1 MENQNQVV
9 LSHDF
14 CSSFREDIKR
24 YGLEFVIRSQ
34 ILECSGEKV
43 EKRKAYLA
51 RESKKKNSFRTA
63 LLVAIDRVAEDIRYR
78 SLARNLKKEIV

>member
-1 MENQNQVV
+1 MKNQIV

-14 CSSFREDIKR
+14 CTSFREDIKR

-34 ILECSGEKV
+34 IMECSGEKV

-63 LLVAIDRVAEDIRYR
+63 LLIAIDRVAVDIKYR